1 MMVCRASAVAS
12 VVTAGDWSSV
22 ARSETLFNTEGCRSK
37 PRVGTSRFNWASR
50 LSKSRVDVVMGVSA
64 SIMVSKPL
72 YEVSTMKQFN
82 KLIEFR
88 QAIYDH
94 GLTPAKD
101 AQ

>member
-1 MMVCRASAVAS
+1 
-12 VVTAGDWSSV
+12 
-22 ARSETLFNTEGCRSK
+22 
-37 PRVGTSRFNWASR
+37 
-50 LSKSRVDVVMGVSA
+50 VVMGVSA